1 MANLI
6 PSGGAEGML
15 VSFYGMPHPATLA
28 FIDRQVHQATD
39 TLTAAGRQFMTRAE
53 ELYDKFSSSHAMRMM
68 RAAARAATHF
78 WESDTIRY
86 LADIGAMQNAPP
98 SMHRWIMAEPTIRE
112 LYHANR
118 CDGYS
123 DTYVDAFPSDVGEA
137 HYDYRRVTNGVV
149 METEDGGWKAATWN
163 EDLLEEDRE
172 LSMEEK
178 CDILDTW
185 WGIKQVIEAGGE
197 DPTSRYNADLG

>member
-6 PSGGAEGML
+6 TSGGAEGML

-28 FIDRQVHQATD
+28 FLDRQVHNMSD
-39 TLTAAGRQFMTRAE
+39 SLTAAGRQFMTKAE
-53 ELYDKFSSSHAMRMM
+53 ELYDRFSSSHAMRLM

-98 SMHRWIMAEPTIRE
+98 TMHRWIMAEPTIRN
-112 LYHANR
+112 LYHENR

-123 DTYVDAFPSDVGEA
+123 NTYVDAFPEDVGVD
-137 HYDYRRVTNGVV
+137 HYDYRRVMNGVV
-149 METEDGGWKAATWN
+149 EETEDGGWKATTWY
-163 EDLLEEDRE
+163 EELLEGDQE

-178 CDILDTW
+178 NDILDTW
-185 WGIKQVIEAGGE
+185 WAMKQMIKAGGE